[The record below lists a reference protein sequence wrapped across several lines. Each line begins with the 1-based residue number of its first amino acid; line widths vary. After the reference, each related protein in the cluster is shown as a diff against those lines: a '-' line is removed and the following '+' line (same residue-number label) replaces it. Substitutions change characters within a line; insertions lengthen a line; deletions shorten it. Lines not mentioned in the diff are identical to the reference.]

1 MSTELHQVVSDIG
14 PKIKTLRTDR
24 GLSLS
29 ALGKRA
35 DVSAAAIHKIEQ
47 SGMVPTITTLLKL
60 AGALDRPI
68 AYFVG
73 EDTKEEPT
81 LFTPASEER
90 PIYTSHTG
98 IVLNGISGPYD
109 QFSLAGAIATV
120 VPAATSGDKPLRHP
134 GEELVYVLE
143 GELEFT
149 VDGKVYRVAP
159 GDAIH
164 FRAQQLHTWGNPGA
178 VEAKALWMALR
189 PQ

>member
-1 MSTELHQVVSDIG
+1 MAAELHQVVSGIG
-14 PKIKTLRTDR
+14 PKIKALRTDR

-73 EDTKEEPT
+73 EDTKDEPT
-81 LFTPASEER
+81 LFTPADEKR

-98 IVLNGISGPYD
+98 IELTGISGPYD

-120 VPAATSGDKPLRHP
+120 IPAATSGDKQLRHP
-134 GEELVYVLE
+134 GEELIYVLK
-143 GELEFT
+143 GTLEFT
-149 VDGKVYRVAP
+149 VDSKAYIVGP

-164 FRAQQLHTWGNPGA
+164 FRAQQLHTWANPGT
-178 VEAKALWMALR
+178 VEARALWMALR

>member
-1 MSTELHQVVSDIG
+1 MPTELKQVVSDIG

-29 ALGKRA
+29 ALGKQA

-60 AGALDRPI
+60 AGALGRPVS
-68 AYFVG
+68 YFVG
-73 EDTKEEPT
+73 EDTKNEPT
-81 LFTPASEER
+81 LFTPANEQR

-98 IVLNGISGPYD
+98 IELIGISGPYD

-120 VPAATSGDKPLRHP
+120 TPAATSGDRELRHP

-143 GELEFT
+143 GVLEFT
-149 VDGKVYRVAP
+149 VDGEAFRVGP
-159 GDAIH
+159 GDALH
-164 FRAQQLHTWGNPGA
+164 FRAQQLHTWSNPGTT
-178 VEAKALWMALR
+178 EARALWMALR